1 MFLPSRIRDEHSPKF
16 HRQFYD
22 LVKKVNMMLTNFNRK
37 ILNQKQ
43 MLLFTAVKVACRKFS
58 TTPSSCKVTAAFLPQ
73 FLRKKRLPNIAVIN
87 LFGMIQYGNAR
98 LGGKKYL
105 NLESL
110 DKSIEKAFAT
120 KRLKAVCLMI
130 NSPGGSAVQSELIAN
145 RIIQLS
151 RSKNVKT
158 ISFVED
164 MALSGGYW
172 LALAGS
178 EIFVSKNSLIGSV
191 GALFQSFGLHNFIK
205 RYGVEH
211 RLHTAGENKVR
222 MNPFAPEK
230 ESDVEK
236 IKQVIYKIHENF
248 IDHVKQQR
256 GDRLK
261 KDDQLLFNGDIW
273 TGVDAVA
280 YGLVD
285 GIDDFNSYV
294 KRNYGDDVNIVR
306 VNPSVKKGLVSL
318 LGVSSETIIEDIENC
333 MVSNRIK
340 LF

>member
-1 MFLPSRIRDEHSPKF
+1 MIP
-16 HRQFYD
+16 
-22 LVKKVNMMLTNFNRK
+22 TNFYRK
-37 ILNQKQ
+37 LLNQKP
-43 MLLFTAVKVACRKFS
+43 MLLFTCVKMTCTKLS
-58 TTPSSCKVTAAFLPQ
+58 TTPGSCKVTPAFLPQ

-98 LGGKKYL
+98 LGSKKYL

-110 DKSIEKAFAT
+110 DKSIEKAFAI

-145 RIIQLS
+145 RIIRLS
-151 RSKNVKT
+151 HSKNVKT

-178 EIFVSKNSLIGSV
+178 EIFVSKNSLVGSV

-211 RLHTAGENKVR
+211 RLYTAGENKVR

-236 IKQVIYKIHENF
+236 IKQVICKIHENF

-261 KDDQLLFNGDIW
+261 KDEQFLFNGDIW
-273 TGVDAVA
+273 TGSDAVA

-285 GIDDFNSYV
+285 GIGDFNSYV
-294 KRNYGDDVNIVR
+294 KRNYGDDVNIVK
-306 VNPSVKKGLVSL
+306 VNPSVRKGLANLFGASD
-318 LGVSSETIIEDIENC
+318 ETVIEDIENY
-333 MVSNRIK
+333 MFLNRIK
-340 LF
+340 LL